1 MKRSTWITAT
11 VLVAIIVA
19 IVAALMRE
27 ATSGPV
33 FRAEDHATYGECV
46 AAIPAEWE
54 PGSLPRTGA
63 EDACRYVHVRPAGQ

>member
-1 MKRSTWITAT
+1 MKRSTAITAA
-11 VLVAIIVA
+11 VLVVITIV

-33 FRAEDHATYGECV
+33 FRAEAHADYEACV

-54 PGSLPRTGA
+54 RGSLPRTGA
-63 EDACRYVHVRPAGQ
+63 EDACRYVHLRAPTP

>member
-1 MKRSTWITAT
+1 MKRSTWITVA
-11 VLVAIIVA
+11 VLVVVTIV

-33 FRAEDHATYGECV
+33 FRAEDHADYAACM

-54 PGSLPRTGA
+54 PGSLARSGG
-63 EDACRYVHVRPAGQ
+63 EDACRYVHLPAMRR